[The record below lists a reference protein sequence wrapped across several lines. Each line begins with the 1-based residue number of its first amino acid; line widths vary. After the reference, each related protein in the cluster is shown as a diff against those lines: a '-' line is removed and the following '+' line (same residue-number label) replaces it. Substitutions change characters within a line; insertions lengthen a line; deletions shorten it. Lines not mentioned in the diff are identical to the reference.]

1 MGPRS
6 PDVKLEIS
14 VIVLAGGASRR
25 MGTNKALLRV
35 GDETLIARV
44 IRNMQPISNDL
55 VLVSNTPELYGDLPV
70 RHAADHFVGQGPL
83 AGLHAG
89 LTAARHA
96 WSLAV
101 ACDMPLVDHRLV
113 RYMTLLT
120 EGHQAV
126 VPRINHRA
134 EPLHA
139 LYHKSVL
146 AAIQERLEAADL
158 RMISFFPAISVRYVD
173 PPELAIFDPEGRSF
187 SNANTPEEWER
198 LRMALLSEQKRRPGR
213 SQAKAAPADE
223 T

>member
-1 MGPRS
+1 MI
-6 PDVKLEIS
+6 DVKLDIS

-25 MGTNKALLRV
+25 MGSNKALLKV

-44 IRNMQPISNDL
+44 IRHMQPLSDDL
-55 VLVSNTPELYGDLPV
+55 VLVSNTPELYSELPV
-70 RHAADHFVGQGPL
+70 RHTVDHFVGRGPL
-83 AGLHAG
+83 GGLHAG

-96 WSLAV
+96 WSFV
-101 ACDMPLVDHRLV
+101 MACDMPLVDHRLV
-113 RYMTLLT
+113 RYMTLLA

-126 VPRINHRA
+126 VPRVDDRA

-139 LYHKSVL
+139 LYHKTAL
-146 AAIQERLEAADL
+146 PAIQERLEAADL
-158 RMISFFPAISVRYVD
+158 RVISFLPAISVRYVD

-198 LRMALLSEQKRRPGR
+198 LRATLLREQKRRASR
-213 SQAKAAPADE
+213 RRAKATPTEE